1 MNRRRVRKDVY
12 CRERICTMH
21 NACRMLDAEDAENND
36 DSFDLDDLDME
47 TFDFGLDLICTWTAD
62 DDEEDD
68 DTTDTD

>member
-1 MNRRRVRKDVY
+1 
-12 CRERICTMH
+12 
-21 NACRMLDAEDAENND
+21 MLDAEDAENND

-68 DTTDTD
+68 DITDTD

>member
-1 MNRRRVRKDVY
+1 
-12 CRERICTMH
+12 MH
-21 NACRMLDAEDAENND
+21 DACRMLDAEDAENND